1 MNESV
6 SPVVPL
12 LPTVVGVGAL
22 ALWAA
27 LLVIAVLTL
36 GRAERLS
43 VAGPVLWCLAI
54 IALPLLGCLA
64 WLAYYGLNRAS
75 LRSMKT

>member
-6 SPVVPL
+6 SPVAPF
-12 LPTVVGVGAL
+12 LPTVVGYGAL
-22 ALWAA
+22 ALWVA

-36 GRAERLS
+36 VRAERLS
-43 VAGPVLWCLAI
+43 VAGRVLWCLAI

-64 WLAYYGLNRAS
+64 WLMYYGLNRES
-75 LRSMKT
+75 LRPMK

>member
-1 MNESV
+1 M
-6 SPVVPL
+6 VPF
-12 LPTVVGVGAL
+12 LPTVVGYGAL
-22 ALWAA
+22 ALWVT
-27 LLVIAVLTL
+27 LLVVAVLTL
-36 GRAERLS
+36 VRSERLS

-75 LRSMKT
+75 LRPMMA